1 MVRVASKA
9 ASKNLLKIKKTYVW
23 ISCEMYLPMLDPKQL
38 APAHL
43 AERVKKGRTTS
54 HQKLALKARPQHRRP
69 KSSKVAKCF
78 CFPVKLLLCSC
89 LALAIAARNTQLS
102 KASPKKLYKA
112 SSKK

>member
-1 MVRVASKA
+1 MVRVAGKA
-9 ASKNLLKIKKTYVW
+9 ASKKVLKIKKTYVW

-54 HQKLALKARPQHRRP
+54 HQKLALKARPQYRLP
-69 KSSKVAKCF
+69 KGSTVAKCF
-78 CFPVKLLLCSC
+78 RFPVKLLLCSC